1 MQVGEVAPHHGV
13 NAGRAGH
20 AMFTHKEMPKDGFGF
35 GVVPWINVTAEG
47 VEGAMLPESEDLKQ
61 ATLRFMRASTTMV
74 ATTTAAAIEQRVVSL
89 LAGQGIPPRNPAHIF
104 PPYTAPP
111 MGSGAPPFTQG
122 IYPFGF
128 IDLGGRS
135 SLTYVH

>member
-1 MQVGEVAPHHGV
+1 MTEAVSHGV
-13 NAGRAGH
+13 NAGRAAH
-20 AMFTHKEMPKDGFGF
+20 ALFSHRELPKDGFGM
-35 GVVPWINVTAEG
+35 GVVPWIDVTAEG
-47 VEGAMLPESEDLKQ
+47 VDGAMLPESEDLKE

-74 ATTTAAAIEQRVVSL
+74 ATTTAAAIEQRVASL

-104 PPYTAPP
+104 PPYKAPP
-111 MGSGAPPFTQG
+111 AGSGAPTFTQG
-122 IYPFGF
+122 IYLFCF